1 MSNRIR
7 AYVGSFVVLAA
18 ATFFWVY
25 DVSPDL
31 NRTATR
37 GALWFAALAA
47 ISGLAAYKKGARRET
62 GSIAFLPMLASVIV
76 VPSWITV
83 VCLGVSILIVEVA
96 SRRVF
101 IKAVFNVAQAMFWVA
116 CAILAYHYLGGRPL
130 ASGTSVNY
138 VAFAATLASFAF
150 LHSGALAGAI
160 SISEGKGFWETWWS
174 GAKVTVIADLLTL
187 PFVYVCALLYVYWG
201 PVGAIGFMILAIGYR
216 HINKVNWQLQQ
227 TNQELLQLMVAAI
240 EARDPYTSGHSRR
253 VARNAR
259 LIAQAIGLRDRQ
271 VERVAVAALLHDV
284 GKIHEVFA
292 PILSKPGRL
301 TAEENAIMQTH
312 PIKSEELVRTVSQLS
327 DVVAPIRHHHENWD
341 GTGYPDGLVGE
352 NIPIASRI
360 IMFADTID
368 AMTTDRPYRAALSEA
383 QVRSEFVKLR
393 GRQFDPNICDKLLNS
408 AIYPRLFDQDVPLT
422 PAIAEQE
429 RRKVSTASPALAS

>member
-160 SISEGKGFWETWWS
+160 SIS
-174 GAKVTVIADLLTL
+174 
-187 PFVYVCALLYVYWG
+187 
-201 PVGAIGFMILAIGYR
+201 
-216 HINKVNWQLQQ
+216 
-227 TNQELLQLMVAAI
+227 
-240 EARDPYTSGHSRR
+240 
-253 VARNAR
+253 
-259 LIAQAIGLRDRQ
+259 
-271 VERVAVAALLHDV
+271 
-284 GKIHEVFA
+284 
-292 PILSKPGRL
+292 
-301 TAEENAIMQTH
+301 
-312 PIKSEELVRTVSQLS
+312 
-327 DVVAPIRHHHENWD
+327 
-341 GTGYPDGLVGE
+341 
-352 NIPIASRI
+352 
-360 IMFADTID
+360 
-368 AMTTDRPYRAALSEA
+368 
-383 QVRSEFVKLR
+383 
-393 GRQFDPNICDKLLNS
+393 
-408 AIYPRLFDQDVPLT
+408 
-422 PAIAEQE
+422 
-429 RRKVSTASPALAS
+429 